1 MRISD
6 WSSDVCSSDL
16 LSPKENRTLPPL
28 RHALVHRL
36 KREFPTLDITIN
48 GGIRSLDD
56 AAAHL
61 AHVDGVMLGR
71 AAYQNPWLLAPVAI
85 RFYVALPYARE
96 RCPAFE
102 RQLGVASCR
111 ETVFISVL
119 IS

>member
-1 MRISD
+1 MFTIFFFKQKAAYEMRISD
-6 WSSDVCSSDL
+6 WSSDVCSSD
-16 LSPKENRTLPPL
+16 L

-71 AAYQNPWLLAPVAI
+71 EAYQNPWLLAPVDS
-85 RFYVALPYARE
+85 RFYGALPAARRSEE
-96 RCPAFE
+96 RRVGKGC
-102 RQLGVASCR
+102 VS
-111 ETVFISVL
+111 TVRSRW
-119 IS
+119 

>member
-71 AAYQNPWLLAPVAI
+71 EAYQNPWLLAPVDSSFSGAPP
-85 RFYVALPYARE
+85 APRE
-96 RCPAFE
+96 RCAVEIGRAPWRE
-102 RQLGVASCR
+102 RGCQYVLV
-111 ETVFISVL
+111 SV
-119 IS
+119 